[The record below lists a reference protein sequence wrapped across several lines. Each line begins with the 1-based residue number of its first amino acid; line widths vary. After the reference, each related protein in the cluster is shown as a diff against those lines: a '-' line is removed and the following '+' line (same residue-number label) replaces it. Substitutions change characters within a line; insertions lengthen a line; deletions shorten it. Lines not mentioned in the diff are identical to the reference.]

1 MTSTS
6 FALCT
11 WGDRAYE
18 PPKLSSNGRLSTERV
33 ETVSRKSV
41 KNITKVPVRAAGTRF
56 TSKRP
61 TKRSQITARNQA
73 TALSATLRRT
83 GRNQAVDGRLWPARR
98 NWRSGPASDR
108 ARWDQWPLLEPLR
121 LFLRLGP
128 L

>member
-33 ETVSRKSV
+33 ETVSGKSV

-56 TSKRP
+56 G
-61 TKRSQITARNQA
+61 QVA
-73 TALSATLRRT
+73 T
-83 GRNQAVDGRLWPARR
+83 RLWTGDYGLLGEIDEAAPHRTER
-98 NWRSGPASDR
+98 GEINDPYWSPCDYSSDW
-108 ARWDQWPLLEPLR
+108 AL
-121 LFLRLGP
+121 
-128 L
+128 

>member
-83 GRNQAVDGRLWPARR
+83 GRNQAVDGRLWLLGEIDEAAPHRTQR
-98 NWRSGPASDR
+98 GEINDPYWSPCDSSDW
-108 ARWDQWPLLEPLR
+108 AL
-121 LFLRLGP
+121 
-128 L
+128 